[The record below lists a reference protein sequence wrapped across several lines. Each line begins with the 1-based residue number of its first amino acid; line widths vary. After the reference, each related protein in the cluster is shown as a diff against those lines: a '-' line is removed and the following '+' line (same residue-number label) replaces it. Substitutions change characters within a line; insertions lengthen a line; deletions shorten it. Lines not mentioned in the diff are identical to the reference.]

1 MRREAYLVKRE
12 APDEMRKMRKA
23 SPVSEASESG
33 TKNVSRFTNDVSRSG
48 VPPLF
53 VLPRW
58 CPFLLVPRSS
68 SLLRNQPKHLHG

>member
-33 TKNVSRFTNDVSRSG
+33 TKNVPRFTNDVSRSG

-53 VLPRW
+53 VLPR
-58 CPFLLVPRSS
+58 
-68 SLLRNQPKHLHG
+68 